1 MPVPKLKAAPSLSP
15 NLQALPLV
23 REMLARPDQL
33 RVEVYILDKVTVIDC
48 GVQAPGGW
56 EAGRLFA
63 AICLG
68 GLARVELHWMNFGGW
83 QWPAV
88 EVMTDHPVRAC
99 LASQYAGW
107 AIKKEKFLA
116 MGSGPGRAAARV
128 EDLFQELDYE
138 DCSGPAIVCL
148 ESNRLPSPEVAEYI
162 VQKCKRSPAD
172 VYILVAPT
180 ASPAGSVQVA
190 ARAVETGLHKL
201 KELGYDLGLIRSG
214 WGICPVPPVAAGDLA
229 AIGRTNDAVLYGS
242 IVHYNVEDEDDN
254 IASLVTRVPSRAS
267 RDYGQPFGELF
278 RRYGD
283 FYSIDPFLFS
293 PAEVWV
299 SNLKSGRTFHAGSVR
314 PDILASSFGL
324 AE

>member
-1 MPVPKLKAAPSLSP
+1 MPVPKLKASPDLSP

-23 REMLARPDQL
+23 REILARPGQL
-33 RVEVYILDKVTVIDC
+33 NVEVHTLEKATVIDC

-68 GLARVELHWMNFGGW
+68 GLARVELRWINLGDW
-83 QWPAV
+83 RWPAV
-88 EVMTDHPVRAC
+88 EVTTDHPVRAC

-107 AIKKEKFLA
+107 SIKKNNYFA
-116 MGSGPGRAAARV
+116 MGSGPGRAAARG
-128 EDLFQELDYE
+128 EDLFLELDYE

-148 ESNRLPSPEVAEYI
+148 ESNQLPPPEVVGYI
-162 VQKCKRSPAD
+162 ARQCKRNPAD
-172 VYILVAPT
+172 VYLLVAPT
-180 ASPAGSVQVA
+180 ASPAGSVQIA

-201 KELGYDLGLIRSG
+201 MELGYNLGLITSG
-214 WGICPVPPVAAGDLA
+214 WGVCPVPPVAADDLA
-229 AIGRTNDAVLYGS
+229 ALGRTNDAVLYGS
-242 IVHYNVEDEDDN
+242 MVYYNLRDEDVN
-254 IASLVTRVPSRAS
+254 LASLVDRVPSRAS
-267 RDYGQPFGELF
+267 RDYGRPFGEIF

-293 PAEVWV
+293 PAEVWL

-324 AE
+324 AV